1 MKTYGNFKRHALTA
15 FEKGVIFNNY
25 ATKSIE
31 WIANAISRSPQTVA
45 KFAAKYG
52 LACKCA

>member
-1 MKTYGNFKRHALTA
+1 MKEFDFKRKNNLTP

-25 ATKSIE
+25 TTKSVE
-31 WIANAISRSPQTVA
+31 WIANTIGRSVETVT
-45 KFAAKYG
+45 KFAALYG

>member
-1 MKTYGNFKRHALTA
+1 MKNFDTKRKYNLTA

-31 WIANAISRSPQTVA
+31 WIANTIGRSVETVT
-45 KFAAKYG
+45 KFAALYG

>member
-1 MKTYGNFKRHALTA
+1 MKNFDCKRKHNLTP

-25 ATKSIE
+25 ASKSIE
-31 WIANAISRSPQTVA
+31 WIANAIGRSVETVT
-45 KFAAKYG
+45 KFATLYG